1 MPRAKVVMTRID
13 RARAASARFSSRRSA
28 MEKYGVEG
36 IKAQQRMEL
45 EQVQRRLEALR
56 LARYGRGHKEASGEI
71 AELEA
76 RERALEEALG
86 A

>member
-1 MPRAKVVMTRID
+1 
-13 RARAASARFSSRRSA
+13 
-28 MEKYGVEG
+28 MEKYAVEDV
-36 IKAQQRMEL
+36 KAQQRMEL

-56 LARYGRGHKEASGEI
+56 LARYGRRHKRASGEI
-71 AELEA
+71 ADLEA